1 MKFLTWG
8 IALVSILAPL
18 LLLSLRDGRGR
29 YPSNPVWIDDDQ
41 FGAT

>member
-18 LLLSLRDGRGR
+18 L
-29 YPSNPVWIDDDQ
+29 SNPVWIDDDQ